1 MNTTRSRVSNKDG
14 SALMV
19 VLLIV
24 IITSIIL
31 ASFLSSSM
39 GRSYM
44 AHKLSDRVRAIA
56 IAEAGVNEAYS
67 ILAANFDART
77 NDVAFPL
84 TAYGDG
90 TYDVTVT
97 PISNN
102 MAVISS
108 AGTCGSVTEVVILDI
123 KIDSDSDAFNN
134 DWNSAAF
141 DYAMICGGT
150 FDFRGCG
157 EIDSATNS
165 GETVL
170 IHSNGD
176 MDISGDAESNV
187 GISSSTEIAIGNNV
201 SVDGDVTAPVLD
213 YTTNKVTLT
222 GTPSEESV
230 PFVAIPDL
238 DLTPFYNWADSHGEV
253 VNGFTFSGT
262 SYTPDGGILWVN
274 GDVVIA
280 SGAVINGTIIAT
292 GNISISGA
300 VDINAADQ
308 VFAIASRDGDITVTT
323 SGTIVGL
330 IYAKSGDYSYT
341 ANGTVEGQ
349 IIIAGDIKKAGTS
362 DALLFTQSDL
372 TPPGD
377 DDSST
382 DDSNVIPSAWQQ

>member
-1 MNTTRSRVSNKDG
+1 MKTMRSRISNKDG

-39 GRSYM
+39 GRSFM
-44 AHKLSDRVRAIA
+44 AQKLSDRVRAIA

-67 ILAANFDART
+67 ILAADFSKRT
-77 NDVAFPL
+77 NDLAFPL

-123 KIDSDSDAFNN
+123 KIDSDSNSFNN
-134 DWNSAAF
+134 DWNATAF

-157 EIDSATNS
+157 TIDSANS
-165 GETVL
+165 GDQVL

-176 MDISGDAESNV
+176 MDIGGDAKSNV
-187 GISSSTEIAIGNNV
+187 GISSSTKISIGNNNDI
-201 SVDGDVTAPVLD
+201 DGDVTAPELD
-213 YTTNKVTLT
+213 YSSSKVDIT

-230 PFVAIPDL
+230 PFVEIPNI
-238 DLTPFYNWADSHGEV
+238 DLTPFYNWANSHGEV
-253 VNGFTFSGT
+253 VNGFNFSGT
-262 SYTPDGGILWVN
+262 SYTPVGGVLWVN
-274 GDVVIA
+274 GDVQI
-280 SGAVINGTIIAT
+280 SSHAVINGTIIAT
-292 GNISISGA
+292 GDISISG
-300 VDINAADQ
+300 Q
-308 VFAIASRDGDITVTT
+308 VNLNGSDNMVTLASRDGNITIT
-323 SGTIVGL
+323 STGTLKGT
-330 IYAKSGDYSYT
+330 IYAKSGDFSYT
-341 ANGTVEGQ
+341 ANGNIEGQ
-349 IIIAGDIKKAGTS
+349 VVVAGDIKKAGNS
-362 DALLFTQSDL
+362 DALLFTQTDL
-372 TPPGD
+372 TDPGD
-377 DDSST
+377 DG
-382 DDSNVIPSAWQQ
+382 SNDVEANVVPSAWQQ